1 MVESSGDATQA
12 EVRRS
17 LSVVGPDGVKYLILA
32 AKRGVP
38 FRAEALDGSA
48 AGGSIVGSVVGW
60 IIGSIVGA
68 IAEIKAG
75 DKTSWKLGVV
85 RQRGFPQRIK
95 QKESSCR
102 RGRSDGEDG
111 RDRGTHFG
119 GHPAV
124 NRTRWARSNAQHAAR
139 ADGMPVVNFGL
150 TRASCQPRV
159 DACG

>member
-102 RGRSDGEDG
+102 RGSIRRRGWPRSRHTFRRAPCSESDPLGQVERATCGKSGWNARRQLWVDPGELS
-111 RDRGTHFG
+111 
-119 GHPAV
+119 A
-124 NRTRWARSNAQHAAR
+124 
-139 ADGMPVVNFGL
+139 
-150 TRASCQPRV
+150 
-159 DACG
+159 